1 MEFENNTSKST
12 IAPTVNH
19 LVLMAYTYENG
30 IGCTEDPEKA
40 LSLYEAAAQRG
51 HQGAK
56 TLLSLI
62 NKSDSGAEV
71 VEG

>member
-1 MEFENNTSKST
+1 
-12 IAPTVNH
+12 
-19 LVLMAYTYENG
+19 MAYTYENG